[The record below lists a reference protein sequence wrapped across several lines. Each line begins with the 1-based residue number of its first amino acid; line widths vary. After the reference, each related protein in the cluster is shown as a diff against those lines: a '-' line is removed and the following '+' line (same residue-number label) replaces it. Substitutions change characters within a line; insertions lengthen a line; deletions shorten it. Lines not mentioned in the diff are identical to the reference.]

1 MKIDILT
8 IFPDFFRGPLDYGI
22 VRRARETGLV
32 EINIHDLRAFTK
44 DKHRT
49 VDDRPFGG
57 GEGMVLKPEPIFECL
72 ESFGDVASREVR
84 LSAGAKQSVILLSA
98 QGRRLDQTLAAELS
112 ALDRIVLICGRYEG
126 VDERISEHLADRE
139 LSIGDYVLSGGELG
153 AAVIVE
159 TVTRLIPGAVGNQA
173 STRQESF
180 TDVRSEDARTE
191 SFTVGAQ
198 LAGDGPSSTCVSGG
212 LLDYPHYTRPAD
224 FRGMAV
230 PEVLVNGNHDQ
241 IRSWRR
247 KTALAKTLR
256 NRPDLLERVALTAV
270 DKELLAQIK
279 LDQIKL
285 VQGTTDGDGA
295 SPVSTK
301 DLSAKDH
308 GKS

>member
-1 MKIDILT
+1 MIQYINDSMTKCRIDILT

-72 ESFGDVASREVR
+72 ESFGDLASRDTR
-84 LSAGAKQSVILLSA
+84 LSSGAKQSVILLSA
-98 QGRRLDQTLAAELS
+98 QGCRLDQTMAADLS
-112 ALDRIVLICGRYEG
+112 ALERIVLICGRYEG

-139 LSIGDYVLSGGELG
+139 VSIGDYVLSGGELG
-153 AAVIVE
+153 AAVIVD
-159 TVTRLIPGAVGNQA
+159 TVTRLIPGAVGNQN

-180 TDVRSEDARTE
+180 TSVWGGHSCPPDVDHSGNSA
-191 SFTVGAQ
+191 
-198 LAGDGPSSTCVSGG
+198 PSSTCVSGG

-224 FRGMAV
+224 FRGMTV

-241 IRSWRR
+241 IRNWRR
-247 KTALAKTLR
+247 RTALAKTLR
-256 NRPDLLERVALTAV
+256 NRPDLLERVALTAE

-279 LDQIKL
+279 
-285 VQGTTDGDGA
+285 
-295 SPVSTK
+295 
-301 DLSAKDH
+301 